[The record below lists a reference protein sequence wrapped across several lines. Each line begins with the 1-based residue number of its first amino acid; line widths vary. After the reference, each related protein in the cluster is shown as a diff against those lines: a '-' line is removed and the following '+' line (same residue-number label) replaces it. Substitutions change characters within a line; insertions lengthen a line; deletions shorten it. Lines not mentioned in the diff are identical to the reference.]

1 MLAMMVM
8 MTVVMAV
15 RKMTVL
21 MGVGLRIHFSLLI

>member
-8 MTVVMAV
+8 MMVVMTV
-15 RKMTVL
+15 RKMTAP